1 MSSIDTE
8 WARERLEQ
16 ERRSI
21 SEELERLREDTSR
34 SLQDATDEDGIDTHM
49 ADSATETYDR
59 EVELT
64 LEDSLGQRLGE
75 IEAAFQRLD
84 AGTYGRCLR
93 CGRQIGAERLEAIP
107 YVRLCIDCKR
117 LEEHR

>member
-75 IEAAFQRLD
+75 IEAAF
-84 AGTYGRCLR
+84 
-93 CGRQIGAERLEAIP
+93 
-107 YVRLCIDCKR
+107 
-117 LEEHR
+117 